1 MLVQKCVGFI
11 EGQGKKCPHLQTA
24 IDFYHFLN
32 LLFNIGTKCRTDLG
46 QWLILMFVC
55 RLNKWI
61 GKIISYKL
69 QNLSYPKG
77 QHMNT
82 IGGQVFEFS
91 EFFIQNL
98 HYVQDWPWTMINF
111 DVCLPT
117 QQMNWE
123 NHFLQIAKSIIPKGS
138 AYEHHRRP
146 SIWVFWIFHS
156 KFALCAGLT
165 LDND

>member
-24 IDFYHFLN
+24 IYFYQFLN

-111 DVCLPT
+111 GVCLST
-117 QQMNWE
+117 LQMNWE
-123 NHFLQIAKSIIPKGS
+123 NLTTLMFIFSLCPRYILDTIQDFFINFRIQWQLN
-138 AYEHHRRP
+138 
-146 SIWVFWIFHS
+146 WVKNSTFP
-156 KFALCAGLT
+156 
-165 LDND
+165 